1 MLLVTTSCS
10 ICSRGASLPFR
21 STKRSEQVSLSCF
34 LMMSLSR
41 RMKLPKL
48 LKRSSRR
55 KCLLTVLRLCKL
67 SSLTLSLMNMANEP

>member
-21 STKRSEQVSLSCF
+21 STKRRLVLSLSCF

-67 SSLTLSLMNMANEP
+67 LSLTLSLMNMSNEP